1 MDLASD
7 FLGTYPLV
15 GFHFAVAFELF
26 PQLPQ
31 DFRFQ
36 EVSGLS
42 VDLDMESF
50 KEGGQNRFEHQLPVR
65 TRYGDITLKR
75 GMNELPSGVMAWCI
89 NAVQNFTFQPTN
101 VLITLLNDLHVP
113 VQNWYVVNAIP
124 KRVEFATLNAEQS
137 QVAIETLVLSYN
149 YFNILNASTALA
161 AGMNALG
168 TIGGSASVG

>member
-1 MDLASD
+1 MDL
-7 FLGTYPLV
+7 LGSYPLV
-15 GFHFAVAFELF
+15 GFHFVVAFELF
-26 PQLPQ
+26 PQLPH

-42 VDLDMESF
+42 VDVVMESF

-65 TRYGDITLKR
+65 TNYGDITLKR
-75 GMNELPSGVMAWCI
+75 GMFELPSGIMAWCI
-89 NAVQNFTFQPTN
+89 NAVQNFIFQPSN
-101 VLITLLNDLHVP
+101 LIITLLNDSHLP

-124 KRVEFATLNAEQS
+124 KRVEFTSLNAEQN

-161 AGMNALG
+161 AGMNA
-168 TIGGSASVG
+168 SASVSANVSIQI

>member
-15 GFHFAVAFELF
+15 GFHFVVAFELF

-42 VDLDMESF
+42 VDVEMESF

-65 TRYGDITLKR
+65 TKYGDITLKR
-75 GMNELPSGVMAWCI
+75 GMNALPSGIMAWCI
-89 NAVQNFTFQPTN
+89 NGVQNFTFQPTN
-101 VLITLLNDLHVP
+101 LLITLLNDVHIP

-124 KRVEFATLNAEQS
+124 KRVEFASLNAEQS
-137 QVAIETLVLSYN
+137 QVAIETLTLSYN

-168 TIGGSASVG
+168 SLTGSVSIG